1 MIYIFTAFYWE
12 AQGLIEQYHLKKV
25 LESTHFQQF
34 TDEAAKI
41 LLTVSGTGE
50 IAAAAAVSS
59 VCTRYP
65 PRKEDFLLNLGICAG
80 DAEKGSIFLIHK
92 LTEQATGKTF
102 YPDLLYRHGFLEAEL
117 VPCMVPWKHRPD
129 QETWLGRPDQETG
142 PGRPDQETW
151 PGRPDQETWPGRP
164 DQETG
169 PGRPDGHAGYGLC
182 VFDMEGA
189 AVYQA
194 GACYFAPHQM
204 LFLKLVSD
212 SGEGVRLSGT
222 FIRQL
227 MEMQME
233 SITAFLERLL
243 RVFGQQPGE
252 QEPGGKTQLEMD
264 CGAES
269 GRSWKRELEAGLES
283 EQMQQWI
290 KGLCADLHASKT
302 MGDQIRQLVRYAV
315 LTGAD
320 CRAAV
325 ERMYQE
331 RRLPCRDKREGKQR
345 FEELKR
351 QLL

>member
-12 AQGLIEQYHLKKV
+12 AQGLIEQFHLKKV
-25 LESTHFQQF
+25 MGSTRFQQF

-41 LLTVSGTGE
+41 LLTVSGVGE
-50 IAAAAAVSS
+50 IAAAVAVSS
-59 VCTRYP
+59 VCTSFP
-65 PRKEDFLLNLGICAG
+65 PRKEDFLLNIGICAG
-80 DAEKGSIFLIHK
+80 DAKKGSIFLIHK

-117 VPCMVPWKHRPD
+117 VTCMVPWQREPGAGSAGL
-129 QETWLGRPDQETG
+129 ESGAGSAGLESG
-142 PGRPDQETW
+142 PGSGGLNPDAGLHGSDRE
-151 PGRPDQETWPGRP
+151 PGKTDGRS
-164 DQETG
+164 
-169 PGRPDGHAGYGLC
+169 DGCAGFRRC

-212 SGEGVRLSGT
+212 NGEGARLSGT
-222 FIRQL
+222 LVRQL
-227 MEMQME
+227 LEMHQE
-233 SITAFLERLL
+233 RVRAFLEQLL
-243 RVFGQQPGE
+243 QVCGQQGE
-252 QEPGGKTQLEMD
+252 
-264 CGAES
+264 
-269 GRSWKRELEAGLES
+269 RETERKA

-290 KGLCADLHASKT
+290 RGLCMDLHASKT

-315 LTGAD
+315 LAGVD
-320 CRAAV
+320 CRPVV

-331 RRLPCRDKREGKQR
+331 RRLPCKDRREGKQR